1 MNSEDVVLVTGG
13 AGYIGA
19 HACKALAR
27 AGFRPVALDDLSAGR
42 RAAVRW
48 GPLEVGDMADRAFL
62 ADAIGRHR
70 PSCVMHFAARAYVGE
85 SVADPARYYAVNVA
99 GTLALLDA
107 MRAQGVQRM
116 VFSSSCAV
124 YGAPARVPID
134 ESTPAA
140 PINPYGRTKLIAEWA
155 MADHAAAYGLE
166 WVGLRYF
173 NAAGADPDGEIGED
187 HDPEPHLIPLALRA
201 TLPGGAPLRILGTDY
216 DTPDGTAI
224 RDYIHVADLAD
235 AHVAA
240 LRHLARGGA
249 SGCFNLGAERGQ
261 SVREIVAAVARV
273 TGRVPAVEN
282 APRRAGDPPRL
293 IADSRRA
300 REVLGFAPQRSG
312 DIDGIVADAWRWLA
326 RRHNSG

>member
-1 MNSEDVVLVTGG
+1 MSSGDVVLVTGG

-27 AGFRPVALDDLSAGR
+27 AGLRPVTLDDLSTGHR
-42 RAAVRW
+42 EAVRW
-48 GPLEVGDMADRAFL
+48 GPLEIGDVADRVFVD
-62 ADAIGRHR
+62 DAIARHR

-85 SVADPARYYAVNVA
+85 SVADPARYYAANVI

-107 MRAQGVQRM
+107 MRARGLRRI

-134 ESTPAA
+134 ERAPAA

-155 MADHAAAYGLE
+155 LADHAAAYGLA
-166 WVGLRYF
+166 WIALRYF
-173 NAAGADPDGEIGED
+173 NAAGADPEGEIGED

-201 TLPGGAPLRILGTDY
+201 ALPGGAALRIMGTDY

-224 RDYIHVADLAD
+224 RDYVHVADLAE

-240 LRHLARGGA
+240 VRHLARGGE
-249 SGCFNLGAERGQ
+249 SGSFNVGAERGH
-261 SVREIVAAVARV
+261 SVREIVAAAARV
-273 TGRVPAVEN
+273 TGRAPAVEN

-293 IADSRRA
+293 IADARRA
-300 REVLGFAPQRSG
+300 REILGFAPRRSAG
-312 DIDGIVADAWRWLA
+312 IDEIVADSWRWIA
-326 RRHNSG
+326 RRHNAG

>member
-1 MNSEDVVLVTGG
+1 MTAGGAVLVTGG

-27 AGFRPVALDDLSAGR
+27 AGFLPVTLDDLSAGH

-48 GPLEVGDMADRAFL
+48 GPLEVGDVADRAFVAGVL
-62 ADAIGRHR
+62 RRHR

-85 SVADPARYYAVNVA
+85 SVADPARYYAANA
-99 GTLALLDA
+99 TGTLALLDA
-107 MRAQGVQRM
+107 MRGEGVRRI

-124 YGAPARVPID
+124 YGAPARAPID
-134 ESTPAA
+134 ETVTPA
-140 PINPYGRTKLIAEWA
+140 PVNPYGRTKLIAEWA
-155 MADHAAAYGLE
+155 LADHAAAYGLE
-166 WVGLRYF
+166 WIALRYF
-173 NAAGADPDGEIGED
+173 NAAGADPEGEIGED

-201 TLPGGAPLRILGTDY
+201 TLPGGAPLRVMGTDY

-240 LRHLARGGA
+240 LRHLARGGPGGA
-249 SGCFNLGAERGQ
+249 FNLGAGRGH
-261 SVREIVAAVARV
+261 SVREIAASVARA
-273 TGRVPAVEN
+273 TGRNVATQD

-293 IADSRRA
+293 IADAARA
-300 REVLGFAPQRSG
+300 RAVLGFAPARSAN
-312 DIDGIVADAWRWLA
+312 IDDIVADAWRWIA
-326 RRHNSG
+326 RRHNLG